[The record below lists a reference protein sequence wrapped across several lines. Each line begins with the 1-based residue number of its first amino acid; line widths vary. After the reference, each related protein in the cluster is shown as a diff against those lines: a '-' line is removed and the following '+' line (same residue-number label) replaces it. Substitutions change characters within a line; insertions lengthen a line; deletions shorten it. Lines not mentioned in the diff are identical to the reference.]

1 MRVVRTVGQRLVHL
15 VLVLLLVSIGTFMLL
30 ELTPGDPGIAILGLQ
45 STKQAVQQVDHQ
57 LGMDR
62 PVLTRYGHWLSG
74 AVRGDLGKSFVPPG
88 GTVAGRIKQALPISA
103 ELAILAELMALTVA
117 IPVAVVSAYREGGTF
132 DRIASGMSFGLFSVP
147 TFVSGLVL
155 ALLFALEWHLL
166 PRVEWVRLTST
177 QGILAN
183 LSHAF
188 LPALTLALPL
198 MAADIRLLRTDLIQT
213 LREDFVVVAR
223 AKGLSVRYVLFR
235 HALRPSSFSLL
246 TLAGVSLGGLIGGT
260 ALVEVIYGLPGVGQM
275 LVTAVSDHDY
285 ALVQGTV
292 LVVAVIYVLVN
303 ATVDVLYL
311 VLDPRTRVHS

>member
-1 MRVVRTVGQRLVHL
+1 
-15 VLVLLLVSIGTFMLL
+15 
-30 ELTPGDPGIAILGLQ
+30 
-45 STKQAVQQVDHQ
+45 
-57 LGMDR
+57 
-62 PVLTRYGHWLSG
+62 
-74 AVRGDLGKSFVPPG
+74 
-88 GTVAGRIKQALPISA
+88 LPISA
-103 ELAILAELMALTVA
+103 ELAILAELMALIVA
-117 IPVAVVSAYREGGTF
+117 IPVAVASAYREGGTF

-198 MAADIRLLRTDLIQT
+198 MAAYIRLLRTDLLQT

-292 LVVAVIYVLVN
+292 LVIAVIYVLVN
-303 ATVDVLYL
+303 AAVDVLYL